1 MSGSQSLKNGLGEY
15 YRGGKG
21 NREGSAGYRKIQK
34 TSCMLAAV
42 MLAAGVLSGC
52 GKNEENPAK
61 DSLAEVTAERAVTSK
76 AAVLETEN
84 MFTDRDVS
92 GEYDSADAA
101 CIQLDGE
108 SLTIT
113 EEGIY
118 ILSGRLEDGM
128 IIVDGDES
136 AKIQLVLNNVEIS
149 NSRGAAIYV
158 RQADKVFITL
168 PEGTTNIL
176 SGGDS
181 YESLDDNH
189 IDGIIFAKSDLV
201 INGAG
206 SLFVTAVTGHGIV
219 SKDDLKVTGGSIT
232 VTASG
237 HGLSGKD
244 SVRIGGG
251 TLSADSTQTADSM
264 ESANPMKAA
273 DSTKAADF
281 MNESGAAVPS
291 LHITSGKDGIHS
303 ENADKEDK
311 GFIYI
316 AGGSITIASEG
327 DCISADAY
335 LQIDGGSLNL
345 TAGKG
350 SVEKTA
356 ARDQDG
362 SEIST
367 KGIKAAGGMILNEGS
382 FTINSQDD
390 ALHSDS
396 SLYIAG
402 GSFEI
407 AAGDDGLHAEKTV
420 TVAGG
425 TIDITT
431 CYEGIEGKDVVI
443 SGGSIRLYA
452 TDDGLNAAGEGSSSI
467 LISGGTLYVNADG
480 DGIDSN
486 GDLKVTGG
494 EIYISGP
501 ESNADGAI
509 DYEGTAQ
516 ITGGRLMAVGSSGMA
531 MNFGESSTQGT
542 ALINTV
548 SCKAGTEVS
557 VTDEAGNVLLSYTAE
572 SGFNSLV
579 VSCPEMVQ
587 GGKYMIHVGSEE
599 YEITL
604 EELVYG
610 KGFGGFGGGMRQRP
624 GRPED
629 GERPEIPEDGEWPRM
644 PGNGERPGMQS
655 GFGEVEPPE
664 MPGNGERPGMPGDR
678 ERPEWPE
685 DGEIPEM
692 QSGFGEVEPPEMPEN
707 GERL

>member
-21 NREGSAGYRKIQK
+21 NRAGSAGHRKIQK
-34 TSCMLAAV
+34 TGCMLAAV

-52 GKNEENPAK
+52 GKNEENPAR

-136 AKIQLVLNNVEIS
+136 AKIQLVLNNAEIS

-219 SKDDLKVTGGSIT
+219 TKDDLKVTGGSIT

-251 TLSADSTQTADSM
+251 TEAAVST
-264 ESANPMKAA
+264 AA
-273 DSTKAADF
+273 PGV
-281 MNESGAAVPS
+281 MNESGLTVPN

-303 ENADKEDK
+303 ENAEKDDK
-311 GFIYI
+311 GFVYI
-316 AGGSITIASEG
+316 AGGSITIASDG
-327 DCISADAY
+327 DCISAGSY

-362 SEIST
+362 EIST
-367 KGIKAAGGMILNEGS
+367 KGIKAAGEMILNEGS
-382 FTINSQDD
+382 FIINSQDD

-516 ITGGRLMAVGSSGMA
+516 ITGGRLMALGSSGMA

-557 VTDEAGNVLLSYTAE
+557 LADEEGNMLVSYTAE

-624 GRPED
+624 EWQGD

-644 PGNGERPGMQS
+644 PGNGEPPEMAGNGERPEMPGDRERLEWSEDGEMPEMPS
-655 GFGEVEPPE
+655 GFGEGEPPEMPGNGERQEMPSGFGEGEPPE
-664 MPGNGERPGMPGDR
+664 MPGNGERP
-678 ERPEWPE
+678 
-685 DGEIPEM
+685 
-692 QSGFGEVEPPEMPEN
+692 
-707 GERL
+707 